1 MHHGRRIL
9 TAALSLLLLCTLC
22 LPAAAE
28 VYLSQPPAD
37 WADKDLFKLT
47 VFDVN
52 EGDAMLLECGG
63 EAMMMD
69 GGPNPFRED
78 LKNALLSD
86 EISHTIAKGILSFP
100 SVRTSGEALFPEQY
114 DEKRDMVLDFLTDK
128 ILGGILAMNVGEV
141 IANEASAAVKG
152 FASRNPLVGM
162 FVNDNMVAQLAAPIG
177 ERVTEFLNGDGR
189 GKLRCALEEEISV
202 MEEKPVAEWVS
213 DTESFER
220 VIVGLYRRLVSKY
233 AGSIASQF
241 HIAEIVEQKV
251 NAMPP
256 EALEALM
263 LSVMKKELN
272 AVIWL
277 GGIIGLLL
285 GFVSV
290 LMNFVNF

>member
-1 MHHGRRIL
+1 MDPLIILKITVSLVMSAIIGIFTNYIAVKMLFRPYRAKYIGKFHVPFTPGIMPRRQGALAKALGRMISE
-9 TAALSLLLLCTLC
+9 SLVRT
-22 LPAAAE
+22 
-28 VYLSQPPAD
+28 
-37 WADKDLFKLT
+37 
-47 VFDVN
+47 
-52 EGDAMLLECGG
+52 
-63 EAMMMD
+63 
-69 GGPNPFRED
+69 ED

-100 SVRTSGEALFPEQY
+100 SVRVSGEALFAEQY
-114 DEKRDMVLDFLTDK
+114 GEKRDVVLDLLTDK
-128 ILGGILAMNVGEV
+128 ILGGILAMDIGEV
-141 IANEASAAVKG
+141 IANEASSAVKG
-152 FASRNPLVGM
+152 FASRNPLIGM
-162 FVNDNMVAQLAAPIG
+162 FVNDHMVAQLSAPIG

-189 GKLRCALEEEISV
+189 GKLRSALEEEISV
-202 MEEKPVAEWVS
+202 LEEKPVAEWVS

-285 GFVSV
+285 GLVSV

>member
-1 MHHGRRIL
+1 MDPLIILRIAVTLVMSAIIGIFTNYIAVKMLFRPYKAKYIGKFHIPFTPGIMPRRQGALAKALGRMISE
-9 TAALSLLLLCTLC
+9 SLVRT
-22 LPAAAE
+22 
-28 VYLSQPPAD
+28 
-37 WADKDLFKLT
+37 
-47 VFDVN
+47 
-52 EGDAMLLECGG
+52 
-63 EAMMMD
+63 
-69 GGPNPFRED
+69 ED

-86 EISHTIAKGILSFP
+86 EIASTIAKGILAFP
-100 SVRTSGEALFPEQY
+100 SVRVSGEALFAEQY
-114 DEKRDMVLDFLTDK
+114 DEKRDVVLELLTDK
-128 ILGGILAMNVGEV
+128 ILGGILAMDIGEV
-141 IANEASAAVKG
+141 IATEAAGAVKG
-152 FASRNPLVGM
+152 FASRNPLIGM
-162 FVNDNMVAQLAAPIG
+162 FVNDHMVAQLAAPIG

-189 GKLRCALEEEISV
+189 GKLRNALEEEISAL
-202 MEEKPVAEWVS
+202 EEKPVAEWVS

-241 HIAEIVEQKV
+241 HIAEIVEEKV

-277 GGIIGLLL
+277 GGIIGLVL
-285 GFVSV
+285 GLVSV

>member
-1 MHHGRRIL
+1 MDPLVILRIAVTLVMSAVIGIFTNYIAVKMLFRPYKAKYIGKFHIPFTPGIMPRRQGALAKALGRMISE
-9 TAALSLLLLCTLC
+9 SLVRT
-22 LPAAAE
+22 
-28 VYLSQPPAD
+28 
-37 WADKDLFKLT
+37 
-47 VFDVN
+47 
-52 EGDAMLLECGG
+52 
-63 EAMMMD
+63 
-69 GGPNPFRED
+69 ED

-86 EISHTIAKGILSFP
+86 EIASTIAKGILAFP
-100 SVRTSGEALFPEQY
+100 SVRVSGEALFAEQY
-114 DEKRDMVLDFLTDK
+114 DEKRDVVLEMLTDK
-128 ILGGILAMNVGEV
+128 ILGGILAMDIGEV
-141 IANEASAAVKG
+141 IATEAAGAVKG
-152 FASRNPLVGM
+152 FASRNPLIGM
-162 FVNDNMVAQLAAPIG
+162 FVNDHMVAQLAAPIG

-189 GKLRCALEEEISV
+189 GKLRNALEEEISV
-202 MEEKPVAEWVS
+202 LEEKPVAEWVS

-277 GGIIGLLL
+277 GGIIGLVL
-285 GFVSV
+285 GLVSV

>member
-1 MHHGRRIL
+1 MDPLIILRIAVTFVMSAVIGIFTNYIAVKMLFRPYKAKYIGKFHIPFTPGIMPRRQGALAKALGRMISE
-9 TAALSLLLLCTLC
+9 SLVRT
-22 LPAAAE
+22 
-28 VYLSQPPAD
+28 
-37 WADKDLFKLT
+37 
-47 VFDVN
+47 
-52 EGDAMLLECGG
+52 
-63 EAMMMD
+63 
-69 GGPNPFRED
+69 ED

-86 EISHTIAKGILSFP
+86 EIASTIAKGILAFP
-100 SVRTSGEALFPEQY
+100 SVRVSGEALFAEQY
-114 DEKRDMVLDFLTDK
+114 DEKRDVVLEMLTDK
-128 ILGGILAMNVGEV
+128 ILGGILAMDIGEV
-141 IANEASAAVKG
+141 IATEAAGAVKG
-152 FASRNPLVGM
+152 FASRNPLIGM
-162 FVNDNMVAQLAAPIG
+162 FVNDHMVAQLAAPIG

-189 GKLRCALEEEISV
+189 GKLRNALEEEISV
-202 MEEKPVAEWVS
+202 LEEKPVAEWVS

-277 GGIIGLLL
+277 GGIIGLVL
-285 GFVSV
+285 GLVSV

>member
-1 MHHGRRIL
+1 MDPLVILRIAVTLVMSAVIGIFTNYIAVKMLFRPYKAKYIGKFHIPFTPGIMPRRQGALAKALGRMISE
-9 TAALSLLLLCTLC
+9 SLVRT
-22 LPAAAE
+22 
-28 VYLSQPPAD
+28 
-37 WADKDLFKLT
+37 
-47 VFDVN
+47 
-52 EGDAMLLECGG
+52 
-63 EAMMMD
+63 
-69 GGPNPFRED
+69 ED

-86 EISHTIAKGILSFP
+86 EIASTIAKGILAFP
-100 SVRTSGEALFPEQY
+100 SVRVSGEALFAEQY
-114 DEKRDMVLDFLTDK
+114 DEKRDVVLELLTDK
-128 ILGGILAMNVGEV
+128 ILGGILAMDIGEV
-141 IANEASAAVKG
+141 IATEAAGAVKG
-152 FASRNPLVGM
+152 FASRNPLIGM
-162 FVNDNMVAQLAAPIG
+162 FVNDHMVAQLAAPIG

-189 GKLRCALEEEISV
+189 GKLRNALEEEISV
-202 MEEKPVAEWVS
+202 LEEKPVAEWVS

-277 GGIIGLLL
+277 GGIIGLVL
-285 GFVSV
+285 GLVSV